1 MQKGRHYL
9 LVALLLP
16 LLVFEYWSIPP
27 HHAREIATPPSVYQW
42 LAREPGDGIIAEYPM
57 MKSDEAPFYTY
68 LFWQRIHKKRMVN
81 GAAPDNA
88 RAWDFFQ
95 RVKDLGNFE
104 TPKLLQEAGVK
115 YIIVHKQMYQ
125 DGWIPGPLKR
135 YASPDAAA
143 LQYNSG
149 KVPVNPSLPQPF
161 KVFGDDIVYALEPSL
176 SDATLKKEYD
186 AL

>member
-1 MQKGRHYL
+1 
-9 LVALLLP
+9 
-16 LLVFEYWSIPP
+16 
-27 HHAREIATPPSVYQW
+27 
-42 LAREPGDGIIAEYPM
+42 
-57 MKSDEAPFYTY
+57 
-68 LFWQRIHKKRMVN
+68 
-81 GAAPDNA
+81 
-88 RAWDFFQ
+88 
-95 RVKDLGNFE
+95 
-104 TPKLLQEAGVK
+104 
-115 YIIVHKQMYQ
+115 MYQ